1 MGNNNQSQS
10 IASTKYNLPI
20 QLKNDNHVL
29 QKTISKVD
37 DIPIGTPPPSIQ
49 QILDRS
55 KDFIINNRMDPTK
68 LQTIRDVLVRSKT
81 TNRNQHNQLI
91 IEKLKR
97 EITAYTPENP
107 AFSEKTIKLRLDNQ
121 QEIWV
126 SSTKNSDQTISY
138 WIQYPVLPIHI
149 QKAMLK
155 CMNVDITVDNL
166 HAIQNRYNA
175 LYTRIVNETK
185 NQVGQTEQLD
195 PLFFDAMLRS
205 LVIMGYKPFH
215 KSL

>member
-1 MGNNNQSQS
+1 MGNNQSLT
-10 IASTKYNLPI
+10 STKFNPSI
-20 QLKNDNHVL
+20 QLKNDNLVI

-37 DIPIGTPPPSIQ
+37 DIPIGTPPPSVQ
-49 QILDRS
+49 QILDRT
-55 KDFIINNRMDPTK
+55 KDFIINNRMDPTN
-68 LQTIRDVLVRSKT
+68 LQTIRYVLVQSKT
-81 TNRNQHNQLI
+81 INRNQNNQTI
-91 IEKLKR
+91 IENLKR
-97 EITAYTPENP
+97 EIASYTPENP
-107 AFSEKTIKLRLDNQ
+107 AFSEKTIKFKLDNQ
-121 QEIWV
+121 QEIWL

-155 CMNVDITVDNL
+155 CMNIDITVDNL

-175 LYTRIVNETK
+175 LYTRMVHETK

-195 PLFFDAMLRS
+195 PLFFDATLRS